1 MDFDA
6 PLAALGGLSPRR
18 FLDEYWQKKP
28 LLVRGAFPEA
38 ASVVSPDDVKRLA
51 QRDDLV
57 SRLIL
62 QDGGETPWELRHGP
76 LSPRDLRSLRGKWAI
91 LVQEIETAVPAAQAL
106 LDPLAFLPRWRF
118 DDVMASLAPDG
129 AGVGAHIDH
138 YDVFLVQGHGQRR
151 WRIGSAPVVNDAVH
165 DDRDVAV
172 LEQFD
177 WTHEYVL
184 DPGDALYLPPR
195 IAHEGVA
202 IGTCITI
209 SLGFRAPSAADLVG
223 GWLEEV
229 LLDLPDHRFYEDPD
243 LAPTDRPGEIAPEAV
258 ERARRLLLDLVDDP
272 AGFAAWLGRHLTEP
286 RREAMPLDDDFDD
299 DFFDPD
305 ALDVADAASG
315 DGAMA
320 EGPPDLLDLDPNLA
334 DFEDEMDA
342 AMDYDGDGHPGAQAV
357 ADLVR
362 GGLGLRHT
370 PGARFAYLRH
380 ATGDATLFAHG
391 LAFRLEPDLAFAAP
405 LLADLTR
412 LDASALLPHLDAVD
426 FPDLLAALLDTD
438 ALEWETE
445 D

>member
-18 FLDEYWQKKP
+18 FLTEYWQKKP

-62 QDGGETPWELRHGP
+62 QDGGEYPWELRHGP
-76 LSPRDLRSLRGKWAI
+76 LSPRDVRTLRGKWAI
-91 LVQEIETAVPAAQAL
+91 LVQAIETVVPEAKAL

-118 DDVMASLAPDG
+118 DDVMVSLAPDG

-151 WRIGSAPVVNDAVH
+151 WRIGHAPVDDDAVQ
-165 DDRDVAV
+165 DGLDVAV
-172 LEQFD
+172 LERFD

-184 DPGDALYLPPR
+184 NPGDALYLPPR

-202 IGTCITI
+202 LGECITI

-229 LLDLPDHRFYEDPD
+229 LLDLPESRFYEDPD
-243 LAPTDRPGEIAPEAV
+243 LTPTDRPGELAPEAV
-258 ERARRLLLDLVDDP
+258 ERARRLLLDLVDHP
-272 AGFAAWLGRHLTEP
+272 EGFANWLGRHLTEP
-286 RREAMPLDDDFDD
+286 RREAMPLDEGFDD

-315 DGAMA
+315 DGALA
-320 EGPPDLLDLDPNLA
+320 EEPDVLDPGLA
-334 DFEDEMDA
+334 AFEEEMNGEMDF
-342 AMDYDGDGHPGAQAV
+342 DGDGHPGAQAV
-357 ADLVR
+357 ADFVR
-362 GGLGLRHT
+362 AGLALRHV
-370 PGARFAYLRH
+370 PGTRFAYLRH
-380 ATGDATLFAHG
+380 PNGDATLFAHG

-405 LLADLTR
+405 LLADR
-412 LDASALLPHLDAVD
+412 ERFDAHDLLPHLDAVD
-426 FPDLLAALLDTD
+426 FPDLLAALLDTE

-445 D
+445 EG